1 MKTLIALLLILAAV
15 AVASRAATVTEIYKR
30 PVAAKG
36 APIRAPLR
44 MLPRSTTKETHP

>member
-1 MKTLIALLLILAAV
+1 MKKILLILSTFYIPQLSPA
-15 AVASRAATVTEIYKR
+15 AATVTEIYRR
-30 PVAAKG
+30 PLAVKG